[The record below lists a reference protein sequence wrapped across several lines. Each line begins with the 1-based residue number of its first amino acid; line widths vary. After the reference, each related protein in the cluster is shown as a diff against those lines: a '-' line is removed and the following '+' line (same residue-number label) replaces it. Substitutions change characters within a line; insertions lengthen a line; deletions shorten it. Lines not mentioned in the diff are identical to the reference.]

1 MKYHISHLLECQCI
15 LPVYNK
21 VEKPIYH
28 SFVVFGLIDNDNL
41 EEKFVEC
48 NNCGVIHKV
57 TGLNKSTIISDTTN
71 YKHLVVNKEDLSY
84 NLPSKYLDF
93 LTSKK
98 IEEIYIWE
106 KINYLLENKIKEDVI
121 FNRTKVDNYMICEII
136 SILDENNFKIRKEKF
151 QRDILS

>member
-1 MKYHISHLLECQCI
+1 MINHVSHLLECQCI

-28 SFVVFGLIDNDNL
+28 SFVVFSLIKEDFL
-41 EEKFVEC
+41 EEKYVEC

-57 TGLNKSTIISDTTN
+57 TGINKSTILTDTTN
-71 YKHLVVNKEDLSY
+71 YKHLVVNKEDLTY

-93 LTSKK
+93 LTSKN
-98 IEEIYIWE
+98 IDEIYIWE
-106 KINYLLENKIKEDVI
+106 KINYLLENNIKEEVI
-121 FNRTKVDNYMICEII
+121 FNRTKAENYMICEII
-136 SILDENNFKIRKEKF
+136 SVLDKNNFKIKKEKF